1 MNPELLT
8 ERAVKAVASAQAAA
22 QAAGH
27 QQLTTLHLLLA
38 LLDND
43 SAARLLTTAGADL
56 PALRSA
62 LEVQIGKLPRVQ
74 GGGDQIYG
82 EPALGRAFQK
92 AGTLAKEQ
100 GDSFVAADVLL
111 LAAAAE
117 TRLAQLPDQG
127 ALKAALTALRKGNK
141 VTTKTSETQFD
152 ALEKYGIDLTARAR
166 EGKLDPVIGRDEEI
180 RRTMQ
185 ILLRRTKNNPVLIGE
200 PGVGKTAIAE
210 GLAIRMVKGD
220 VPDGL
225 KGKRIVTL
233 QMSSLLSGAKFRGEF
248 EERLEGVIKEVVES
262 AGEVILFIDELHTI
276 VGAGKTEGSPDAGNM
291 LKPAL
296 ARGELHLIGATTL
309 DEYRQIEKD
318 AALERRFQPVT
329 VAEPNV
335 EDTIS
340 ILRGIRD
347 RYQLHHNVE
356 ITDPALVAAAT
367 LSHRYIAD
375 RQLPDKAIDL
385 IDESAARLRMA
396 LESSPEAIDALE
408 RRKLQ
413 LEIEREALRR
423 EKDSDSQNRLLDI
436 EVTLKTLTDELN
448 EIRGRWEGERTEI
461 AQLKSKREA
470 LDAARTEY
478 ERVGREDAG
487 LPSYYARLGEL
498 QNGVIPGLESELQKL
513 EAGLKTAEFAHMQV
527 TEDDI
532 AAVVSRW
539 TGIPVT
545 RLMEGERDR
554 LLRMEQELH
563 ARVIG
568 QDRAIVSV
576 SDAVRRSRAG
586 LSDPSRPLGSFMFLG
601 PTGVGK
607 TELAKALAEF
617 LFDSSEAMVRLDM
630 SEYMEKF
637 SVQRLIGAPPGYVGY
652 EEGGQLTEAVRR
664 RPYTVLLFD
673 EIEKAHPDVFNVLLQ
688 VLDDGRLTDG
698 QGRTVD
704 FRNTLIILTSN
715 VGSPLI
721 LEAQSLGEDAASIQS
736 RVLNELQR
744 QFRPEFLN
752 RIDDIIVFDALNR
765 TDLRRIVDIQ
775 LSGLRR
781 RLAERRVTLHLSS
794 AAQDRLAE
802 VGYDPAFGARPLR
815 RAISKEIETPLSRE
829 ILAGKVQEGS
839 SLNVDYDGGRFVFEA
854 GVLN

>member
-1 MNPELLT
+1 LNPDQLT
-8 ERAVKAVASAQAAA
+8 EASVQAVAAAQQGA

-27 QQLTTLHLLLA
+27 QQLTAFHLLLA
-38 LLDND
+38 LLDNEAAGRVLT
-43 SAARLLTTAGADL
+43 SAGGDL
-56 PALRSA
+56 QVLRSA
-62 LEVQIGKLPRVQ
+62 LDAQLLKLPRVQ
-74 GGGDQIYG
+74 GGGDQIYA
-82 EPALGRAFQK
+82 EPALVRAFQK
-92 AGTLAKEQ
+92 ADGLAKEL
-100 GDSFVAADVLL
+100 GDSFVAADVLSV
-111 LAAAAE
+111 ATAGE
-117 TRLAQLPDQG
+117 VKLPSLPSQT
-127 ALKAALTALRKGNK
+127 ALKSALTTLRKGNT
-141 VTTKTSETQFD
+141 VTSKTSEKQFD
-152 ALEKYGIDLTARAR
+152 ALEKYGLDLTASAR

-210 GLAIRMVKGD
+210 GLASRIVKGD

-248 EERLEGVIKEVVES
+248 EERLEAVIKEVVDS

-309 DEYRQIEKD
+309 DEYRLIEKD

-385 IDESAARLRMA
+385 IDEAAARLRMA

-413 LEIEREALRR
+413 LEIEREALKR
-423 EKDSDSQNRLLDI
+423 EKDQDSQNRLLDI
-436 EVTLKTLTDELN
+436 EETLRTLTDELSG
-448 EIRGRWEGERTEI
+448 IRARWEGERGEI
-461 AQLKSKREA
+461 AQLREKREA

-478 ERVGREDAG
+478 ERVGREDAN
-487 LPSYYARLGEL
+487 LPNYYARLGEL
-498 QNGVIPGLESELQKL
+498 QNGVIPALESEVQAL
-513 EAGLKTAEFAHMQV
+513 EANLKTAEFAHMQV

-539 TGIPVT
+539 TGIPAT
-545 RLMEGERDR
+545 RLMEGERDK

-563 ARVIG
+563 ERVIG

-576 SDAVRRSRAG
+576 SDAVRRARSG
-586 LSDPSRPLGSFMFLG
+586 LNDPDRPLGSFMFLG

-607 TELAKALAEF
+607 TELAKALAVF
-617 LFDSSEAMVRLDM
+617 LFDSPDAMVRLDM

-637 SVQRLIGAPPGYVGY
+637 SVQRLIGSPPGYVGY

-664 RPYTVLLFD
+664 RPYSVLLFD
-673 EIEKAHPDVFNVLLQ
+673 EIEKAHPDVWGVLLQ

-704 FRNTLIILTSN
+704 FRNTIIILTSN

-721 LEAQSLGEDAASIQS
+721 LEAQALGEDSASIQD

-744 QFRPEFLN
+744 HFRPEFLN
-752 RIDDIIVFDALNR
+752 RIDDIIVFDALQR
-765 TDLRRIVDIQ
+765 ADLRKIVDIQ
-775 LSGLRR
+775 LGSLRR
-781 RLAERRVTLHLSS
+781 RLAERRVSLHLSS
-794 AAQDRLAE
+794 AALDRLAE

-815 RAISKEIETPLSRE
+815 RAISREIETPLSKE
-829 ILAGKVQEGS
+829 ILSGQVHDGS
-839 SLNVDYDGGRFVFEA
+839 TLNVDYDGSRFRFEE

>member
-8 ERAVKAVASAQAAA
+8 ERAVEAVANAQAAA

-27 QQLTTLHLLLA
+27 QQLTTLHLLMA

-43 SAARLLTTAGADL
+43 SAAHLLTTAGGDL
-56 PALRSA
+56 PGLRSA

-92 AGTLAKEQ
+92 ADGLAKEQ

-111 LAAAAE
+111 LAAAGE
-117 TRLAQLPDQG
+117 TRLPQLPDQR
-127 ALKAALTALRKGNK
+127 ALKAALASLRKGNK
-141 VTTKTSETQFD
+141 VTTKTSENQFD

-318 AALERRFQPVT
+318 AALERRFQPVM

-385 IDESAARLRMA
+385 IDEAAARLRMA

-423 EKDSDSQNRLLDI
+423 EKDTDSQNRLLDI
-436 EVTLKTLTDELN
+436 EATLKTLTDELN
-448 EIRGRWEGERTEI
+448 EIKSRWEG
-461 AQLKSKREA
+461 
-470 LDAARTEY
+470 
-478 ERVGREDAG
+478 
-487 LPSYYARLGEL
+487 
-498 QNGVIPGLESELQKL
+498 
-513 EAGLKTAEFAHMQV
+513 
-527 TEDDI
+527 
-532 AAVVSRW
+532 
-539 TGIPVT
+539 
-545 RLMEGERDR
+545 
-554 LLRMEQELH
+554 
-563 ARVIG
+563 
-568 QDRAIVSV
+568 
-576 SDAVRRSRAG
+576 
-586 LSDPSRPLGSFMFLG
+586 
-601 PTGVGK
+601 
-607 TELAKALAEF
+607 
-617 LFDSSEAMVRLDM
+617 
-630 SEYMEKF
+630 
-637 SVQRLIGAPPGYVGY
+637 
-652 EEGGQLTEAVRR
+652 
-664 RPYTVLLFD
+664 
-673 EIEKAHPDVFNVLLQ
+673 
-688 VLDDGRLTDG
+688 
-698 QGRTVD
+698 
-704 FRNTLIILTSN
+704 
-715 VGSPLI
+715 
-721 LEAQSLGEDAASIQS
+721 
-736 RVLNELQR
+736 
-744 QFRPEFLN
+744 
-752 RIDDIIVFDALNR
+752 
-765 TDLRRIVDIQ
+765 
-775 LSGLRR
+775 
-781 RLAERRVTLHLSS
+781 
-794 AAQDRLAE
+794 
-802 VGYDPAFGARPLR
+802 
-815 RAISKEIETPLSRE
+815 
-829 ILAGKVQEGS
+829 
-839 SLNVDYDGGRFVFEA
+839 
-854 GVLN
+854 

>member
-1 MNPELLT
+1 MNPDQLT
-8 ERAVKAVASAQAAA
+8 EAAVKSVASAQQSA

-27 QQLTTLHLLLA
+27 QQLTTFHLLEA
-38 LLDND
+38 LLGNA
-43 SAARLLTTAGADL
+43 SAARLLESAGGDL
-56 PALRSA
+56 AAIRSA
-62 LEVQIGKLPRVQ
+62 LKIQLGKLPRVQ
-74 GGGDQIYG
+74 GGGDQVYA
-82 EPALGRAFQK
+82 EPALVRAFQR
-92 AGTLAKEQ
+92 ADGLAKEV
-100 GDSFVAADVLL
+100 GDSFVAADVLTV
-111 LAAAAE
+111 ATAGE
-117 TRLAQLPDQG
+117 TRLEGLPSQSS
-127 ALKAALTALRKGNK
+127 LKAALSTLRKGNK
-141 VTTKTSETQFD
+141 VTTKTSESQFD
-152 ALEKYGIDLTARAR
+152 ALEKYGLDLTARAR

-210 GLAIRMVKGD
+210 GLASRIVKGD

-318 AALERRFQPVT
+318 AALERRFQPVL

-367 LSHRYIAD
+367 LSNRYIAD

-385 IDESAARLRMA
+385 IDEAAARLRMA

-413 LEIEREALRR
+413 LEIEREALKR
-423 EKDSDSQNRLLDI
+423 EKDTDSQNRLLDI
-436 EVTLKTLTDELN
+436 EGTLKTLTDELN
-448 EIRGRWEGERTEI
+448 DIRSRWEGERGEI
-461 AQLKSKREA
+461 AQLKEKREA

-487 LPSYYARLGEL
+487 LPNYYARLGEL
-498 QNGVIPGLESELQKL
+498 QNGTIPALESQLQEL
-513 EAGLKTAEFAHMQV
+513 ESRLKTAEFAHMQV

-539 TGIPVT
+539 TGIPAT
-545 RLMEGERDR
+545 RLMEGEREK
-554 LLRMEQELH
+554 LLHLEEQLH

-576 SDAVRRSRAG
+576 SDAVRRARSG
-586 LSDPSRPLGSFMFLG
+586 LNDPNRPLGSFMFLG

-617 LFDSSEAMVRLDM
+617 LFDSQDAMVRLDM

-664 RPYTVLLFD
+664 RPYSVLLLD

-715 VGSPLI
+715 IGSPLI
-721 LEAQSLGEDAASIQS
+721 LEAQARGEDAASIQE
-736 RVLNELQR
+736 RVLGALSGH
-744 QFRPEFLN
+744 FRPEFLN
-752 RIDDIIVFDALNR
+752 RIDDIIVFDALGR
-765 TDLRRIVDIQ
+765 GDLRQIVEIQ
-775 LSGLRR
+775 LGGLRK
-781 RLAERRVTLHLSS
+781 RLSERRVSLHVSGS
-794 AAQDRLAE
+794 ALDRLAE

-815 RAISKEIETPLSRE
+815 RTISREIETPLSKE
-829 ILAGKVQEGS
+829 ILSGRVQDGS
-839 SLNVDYDGGRFVFEA
+839 SLNVDYENGRFTFQE

>member
-1 MNPELLT
+1 MNPDQLT
-8 ERAVKAVASAQAAA
+8 EAALKAVASAQQSA

-27 QQLTTLHLLLA
+27 QHLTTDHLLTA
-38 LLDND
+38 LLGND
-43 SAARLLTTAGADL
+43 SAARLLESAGGDL
-56 PALRSA
+56 AAIRSA
-62 LEVQIGKLPRVQ
+62 LSVQLGKLPRVQ
-74 GGGDQIYG
+74 GGDGQVYA

-92 AGTLAKEQ
+92 ADVLAKEV
-100 GDSFVAADVLL
+100 GDSFVAADVLT
-111 LAAAAE
+111 LATAGE
-117 TRLAQLPDQG
+117 TKLGGIPTQASLR
-127 ALKAALTALRKGNK
+127 AALSALRKGNR
-141 VTTKTSETQFD
+141 VSTKTSESQFD
-152 ALEKYGIDLTARAR
+152 ALGKYGLDLTARAR

-210 GLAIRMVKGD
+210 GLASRIVKGD

-248 EERLEGVIKEVVES
+248 EERLEAVIKEVVES

-309 DEYRQIEKD
+309 QEYRQIEKD
-318 AALERRFQPVT
+318 AALERRFQPVL

-367 LSHRYIAD
+367 LSNRYIAD

-385 IDESAARLRMA
+385 IDEAAARLRMA

-413 LEIEREALRR
+413 LEIEREALKR
-423 EKDSDSQNRLLDI
+423 EKDTDSQNRLLDI
-436 EVTLKTLTDELN
+436 EGTLKALTDELN
-448 EIRGRWEGERTEI
+448 DIRARWEGERGEI
-461 AQLKSKREA
+461 AQLKEKREA

-487 LPSYYARLGEL
+487 LPNYYARLGEL
-498 QNGVIPGLESELQKL
+498 QNGTIPTLESQLQEL
-513 EAGLKTAEFAHMQV
+513 ESRLKTAEFAHMQV

-539 TGIPVT
+539 TGIPAT
-545 RLMEGERDR
+545 RLMEGEREK
-554 LLRMEQELH
+554 LLKLEEQLH

-576 SDAVRRSRAG
+576 SDAVRRARSG
-586 LSDPSRPLGSFMFLG
+586 LNDPNRPLGSFMFLG

-617 LFDSSEAMVRLDM
+617 LFDSSDAMVRLDM

-664 RPYTVLLFD
+664 RPYSVLLLD
-673 EIEKAHPDVFNVLLQ
+673 EIEKAHPDVWGVLLQ

-715 VGSPLI
+715 IGSPLI
-721 LEAQSLGEDAASIQS
+721 LEAQARGEDAESIQE
-736 RVLNELQR
+736 RVLGALSGH
-744 QFRPEFLN
+744 FRPEFLN
-752 RIDDIIVFDALNR
+752 RIDDIIVFDALER
-765 TDLRRIVDIQ
+765 GDLRQIVEIQ
-775 LSGLRR
+775 LGGLRK
-781 RLAERRVTLHLSS
+781 RLAERRVSLHVSG
-794 AAQDRLAE
+794 AALDRLAE

-815 RAISKEIETPLSRE
+815 RTISREIETPLSKE
-829 ILAGKVQEGS
+829 ILSGRVQDGS
-839 SLNVDYDGGRFVFEA
+839 SLNVDYEDGRFTFQE